1 VQPARTFEPPDRFT
15 PFGGRLCLDFAN
27 TVNGRLTTSPEDLLA
42 TVRDLATWGLRM
54 NLLAE
59 VGASSVVDAAGAN
72 PDRAAFVHARV
83 VGLRESVYS
92 VFAAIATG
100 EHPPRGAVRDLIDT
114 YRTVLADA
122 ELVAGVGSAPWRWLP
137 TPGDDPLQLDWLVW
151 PVIRST
157 LDLLTSNDL
166 PRLKRCAG
174 ADRGCA
180 GLFVD
185 DTKNGIRRW
194 CSMDGCGSRAKM
206 RRLYARRRATRQ
218 RAPRVPSSNGS

>member
-1 VQPARTFEPPDRFT
+1 MRPLDRFT

-42 TVRDLATWGLRM
+42 NVQNLAMWGLRM

-72 PDRAAFVHARV
+72 PDRAAIVHARA

-92 VFAAIATG
+92 VFAAIATS
-100 EHPPRGAVRDLIDT
+100 EHPPCGAVRDLIDT

-122 ELVAGVGSAPWRWLP
+122 ELVAGVGSGPWRWLP
-137 TPGDDPLQLDWLVW
+137 TPGDDFLQLDWLVW

-218 RAPRVPSSNGS
+218 RAPRVHSSNGS